1 MTKRTDDEL
10 RSAASKL
17 RLYGLLANWAEVASE
32 PWLGRVIAMEKNE
45 RARRSHAYRMR
56 NAKIGAFKH
65 RADFDWNH
73 PKKIDRGLV
82 DELFTLDF
90 LDEGT
95 NVVFLG
101 PNGTGKTMLAK
112 NLAYEA
118 ASRGVS
124 TRYISASDMLAS
136 LGGLTGSMLTQR
148 LRRFTNPDLLVI
160 DELGYLRY
168 DAHLADLL
176 YEVVSRRYEAE
187 RSTVITTN
195 RAFAEWNQVF
205 EGASCVTTLVDRLCH
220 NVEVVKIDGPSYR
233 AAEAQART
241 RKRRAKR
248 ERSTA

>member
-10 RSAASKL
+10 RSAATKL

-241 RKRRAKR
+241 RKRRVKR
-248 ERSTA
+248 ERSRA